1 MSEGTCFLS
10 IFFTHRTVKPLA
22 LCPAGC
28 THCSGLSSSAG
39 STLLYSEG
47 WWASGVGS
55 IWTNQSCFA
64 RKDVVFM
71 ATLAGRACARS
82 AGERKTSEKS
92 KNRFKKTGHLL
103 RGLSVSLCLLFCRL
117 LVLLA
122 CSCLSVRPSI
132 HLTMIVIVVP
142 SFPSQAAERGRGSL
156 CKQTS
161 EGPITAN
168 HHTVQQV
175 WGKKNKGKVQQSQ
188 HSHKVF
194 YSVHKNTTKKR
205 YILLHI
211 HTCCSGFER

>member
-122 CSCLSVRPSI
+122 CSCLSVRPSVHSSDNDCDSCTVFSLAGCRERKRKLMQADI
-132 HLTMIVIVVP
+132 RRPNHSQP
-142 SFPSQAAERGRGSL
+142 SHRSTSL
-156 CKQTS
+156 RKEKQRKSPAKST
-161 EGPITAN
+161 
-168 HHTVQQV
+168 
-175 WGKKNKGKVQQSQ
+175 QSQ
-188 HSHKVF
+188 SFLLLPQKHHQKKV
-194 YSVHKNTTKKR
+194 
-205 YILLHI
+205 
-211 HTCCSGFER
+211 HTIAHTYMLFWI